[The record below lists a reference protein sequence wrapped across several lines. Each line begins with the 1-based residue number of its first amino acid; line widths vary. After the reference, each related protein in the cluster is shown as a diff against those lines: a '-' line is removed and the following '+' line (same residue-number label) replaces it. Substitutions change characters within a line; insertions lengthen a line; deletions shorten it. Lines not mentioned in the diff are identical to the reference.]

1 MTYFQST
8 IWKRVILQWRNLIN
22 TILARWA
29 RWIPLVI
36 SHIDS
41 IFSWYYVIEWYFMP
55 MVLAETHNPGLTEK
69 KIKQT
74 QVRDIIDFLYLINY
88 FLIPFG
94 CQGLFI
100 LTVQQIH
107 QLLTYRDHSS
117 LFFSGTW
124 RYISVYWFKSYFRRV
139 PFFHRIK
146 YADFFSI
153 SPIQKNQWSILRPS
167 AFAFHI

>member
-1 MTYFQST
+1 M
-8 IWKRVILQWRNLIN
+8 
-22 TILARWA
+22 
-29 RWIPLVI
+29 
-36 SHIDS
+36 
-41 IFSWYYVIEWYFMP
+41 IEWYFMP

-107 QLLTYRDHSS
+107 QVLTYRDHSC

-124 RYISVYWFKSYFRRV
+124 RYISV
-139 PFFHRIK
+139 
-146 YADFFSI
+146 
-153 SPIQKNQWSILRPS
+153 
-167 AFAFHI
+167 